1 MCEIWYFFDCV
12 AIQNQEK
19 GFDSLIFRFQ
29 STAYTDIREGVS
41 NLNAKFQHHF
51 KDFSIYN
58 MIRYTL
64 FMYDKGIH
72 SAVRLT

>member
-1 MCEIWYFFDCV
+1 M
-12 AIQNQEK
+12 
-19 GFDSLIFRFQ
+19 FRFQ

-64 FMYDKGIH
+64 CMHDKGIH
-72 SAVRLT
+72 SVVGVT